1 MATSFTDVQ
10 KIVVTLSEPDV
21 IVEPGTVTQLT
32 VTIVNRQEAPDRLS
46 IEIEGIDVEWYA
58 IPVPAV
64 NLAAGAEAVLKIPFR
79 VARSSSNRAGT
90 YPFLVRVQAM
100 ETGEVGVA
108 QASLTV
114 KTYNAL
120 QAELNPKRVVSTF
133 FHPLNDVEVTIAND
147 GNVEETLDLFA
158 SDPDDGCAY
167 EYDTDRITIKP
178 GQTTTVLL
186 AVRPRATAL
195 MGGTRIYGFTA
206 SARSTDDSY
215 VSANAHGQVEKH
227 ALISPLLGIFLLLLG
242 ISGASYV
249 AFQPKPPEPIVINKF
264 RAVPTSVQQGRNT
277 TLTWEVNGL
286 SSGARHLILSHHVGE
301 NGAEITD
308 GELPTDAGKQDVIP
322 DLPFTVY
329 TLTARG
335 TKGQKQKVDKVTVNV
350 TKAPAPLK
358 PVIRTFDVNPRK
370 IHVGDSVNIA
380 WTALNA
386 TQFYLDPG
394 NKQFS
399 RFVESTVES
408 PIQDTEYK
416 IRAFNE
422 KGDVATKTMSVKVV
436 PVNVCIAEIGG
447 LGVKSTPYVGIPIK
461 LRWST
466 RYARGVRIDS
476 TDPNINIGEVSP
488 GDGGAEVTFSNTNPV
503 TFTITA
509 TDSANKTVSRSVIIT
524 PKIKPAPPVP
534 PPTTT
539 PGVTPEGTSPGGTVP
554 PTNGGAAP
562 DAKVGG

>member
-1 MATSFTDVQ
+1 MATSITDVQ

-32 VTIVNRQEAPDRLS
+32 VTILNQQEAPDRLS
-46 IEIEGIDVEWYA
+46 LEIEGIDVEWYA

-64 NLAAGAEAVLKIPFR
+64 NLAAGAETALKVPFR

-108 QASLTV
+108 QASLNV
-114 KTYNAL
+114 KPYNAL
-120 QAELNPKRVVSTF
+120 QAELNPKRIVSTF

-147 GNVEETLDLFA
+147 GNVDETLDLFA

-167 EYDTDRITIKP
+167 EYDTDRITVKP

-195 MGGTRIYGFTA
+195 IGGTRIYGFTA

-215 VSANAHGQVEKH
+215 VSANSHGQVEKH
-227 ALISPLLGIFLLLLG
+227 ALVSPLLGIFFLLLG
-242 ISGASYV
+242 IAGAGYV
-249 AFQPKPPEPIVINKF
+249 AFRPKPPEPIIINKF
-264 RAVPTSVQQGRNT
+264 RAVPSIVEQGRNT
-277 TLTWEVNGL
+277 TLTWEVSGL
-286 SSGARHLILSHHVGE
+286 AAGGRHLLLSHKVGE
-301 NGAEITD
+301 KGQEITD
-308 GELPTDAGKQDVIP
+308 GELPTDAGKQDVVP
-322 DLPFTVY
+322 ELPFTVY

-335 TKGQKQKVDKVTVNV
+335 TRDQKQKIDKVTVTVN
-350 TKAPAPLK
+350 KAPAPLK
-358 PVIRTFDVNPRK
+358 PVIKNFVVNPRK
-370 IHVGDSVNIA
+370 IHVGDSINIS
-380 WTALNA
+380 WTAINT

-399 RFVESTVES
+399 RFVESTVDS

-422 KGDVATKTMSVKVV
+422 KGDVDTKTIAIKVV

-447 LGVKSTPYVGIPIK
+447 LGVKSTPFVGIPIK
-461 LRWST
+461 LKWST

-476 TDPNINIGEVSP
+476 TDPNINVGEVTA
-488 GDGGAEVTFSNTNPV
+488 GDGGTEVTFSSTSPV
-503 TFTITA
+503 TFTIIA

-524 PKIKPAPPVP
+524 PKIKPAPPTPPVTPPTDGVP
-534 PPTTT
+534 P
-539 PGVTPEGTSPGGTVP
+539 GGTTVP
-554 PTNGGAAP
+554 PTTGGAAP